1 MIKPNSFRVVQNL
14 YQDKASMDRALNEI
28 KNLTSICWDKKD
40 QSLTIDLSRDKYTGR
55 YRLGLFSVFVPDTT
69 PFQKFIAINEF
80 FILL

>member
-1 MIKPNSFRVVQNL
+1 MIKPNSFRVVHNL

-69 PFQKFIAINEF
+69 PF
-80 FILL
+80 